1 MSAQERGARA
11 RTRQAIL
18 DAAITVL
25 GHEPS
30 APLGAIAAAAD
41 VGRTTLHRYFR
52 ERSGLLRAVNAE
64 VTDRLTRAVGL
75 ARLDEG
81 RGIDALR
88 RLTREYFDLG
98 DALSLIFNQ
107 PHLTAEVGWV
117 DSAVC
122 DPRFEAMV
130 RRGHEDGTLDPDLS
144 APWVQ
149 SLLWAQL
156 YAAYGYLAD
165 SDTSRHTVLGL
176 LVRSVAGAA
185 GAKGARI
192 EE

>member
-1 MSAQERGARA
+1 MRA

-25 GHEPS
+25 GQEPTVS
-30 APLGAIAAAAD
+30 LGAIAAAAD
-41 VGRTTLHRYFR
+41 VGRTTLHRYFP
-52 ERSGLLRAVNAE
+52 ERSELLRAVNAE
-64 VTDRLTRAVGL
+64 VTARLERAVGL

-98 DALSLIFNQ
+98 DVLSLIFNQ
-107 PHLTAEVGWV
+107 PHLTAEVGWA
-117 DSAVC
+117 DPGVC
-122 DPRFEAMV
+122 DPRFETMV
-130 RRGHEDGTLDPDLS
+130 RRGHEDGTLDPDLPP
-144 APWVQ
+144 PWVHN
-149 SLLWAQL
+149 LLWAQL

-176 LVRSVAGAA
+176 LVRTVTGAA
-185 GAKGARI
+185 GVKSARI